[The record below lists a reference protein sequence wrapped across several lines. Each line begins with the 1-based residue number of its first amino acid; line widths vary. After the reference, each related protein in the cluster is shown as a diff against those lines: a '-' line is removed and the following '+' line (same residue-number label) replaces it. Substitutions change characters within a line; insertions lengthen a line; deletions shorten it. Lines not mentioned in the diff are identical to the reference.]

1 MLVPSPDLPIA
12 VQPEDAP
19 DLTAINSFL
28 QSEAPEIGP
37 VLYVKRFPGGFS
49 NLTYCLQTA
58 EKEYVLRRPPLGAA
72 IQSAHDM
79 GREYRVLRLL
89 QPHYAKIPAPVAF
102 CENSDLIGAPFY
114 IMERMEGVILRAH
127 NTPKMQLEPLLLR
140 RISEALIDNLAALHA
155 IDIETTGLAQL
166 GKPDGYVQ
174 RQVEGWIK
182 RYFNAETDHIP
193 AMNALAEWMPQHLPA
208 AQSPTLLHNDYKHDN
223 VLLDPSDLAQIRGVL
238 DWEMATVGDPLMD
251 LGATLAYWIEAGDP
265 EIMRSYNLTWLPGNL
280 TRSEVITR
288 YAEKSGRD
296 LSDIR
301 FYYVFGMFK
310 NAVIGQQIYARWKK
324 GQAQDPRFGKLI
336 EMVRVLGE
344 MGVRAL
350 EKPIFV

>member
-1 MLVPSPDLPIA
+1 MSTPSPDNPIA
-12 VQPEDAP
+12 VRPEDAP
-19 DLTAINSFL
+19 DLAAINTFL
-28 QSEAPEIGP
+28 NREAPEIGP
-37 VLYVKRFPGGFS
+37 VLSIQRFPGGFS

-79 GREYRVLRLL
+79 GREYRVLGLL
-89 QPHYAKIPAPVAF
+89 KPHYAKIPTPLAF
-102 CENSDLIGAPFY
+102 CDNADLIGAPFY
-114 IMERMEGVILRAH
+114 IMERLQGVILRAH
-127 NTPKMQLEPLLLR
+127 NTPGMQLEPDLLR
-140 RISEALIDNLAALHA
+140 RISEALIDNLVALHA

-166 GKPDGYVQ
+166 GKPEGYVQ

-193 AMNALAEWMPQHLPA
+193 AMHALAEWMPANVPA
-208 AQSPTLLHNDYKHDN
+208 GQAPTLLHNDYKHDN
-223 VLLDPSDLAQIRGVL
+223 VLLDPDDLTQIRGVL

-251 LGATLAYWIEAGDP
+251 VGATLAYWIEAGDP
-265 EIMRSYNLTWLPGNL
+265 EIMRSYNLSWLPGNL
-280 TRSEVITR
+280 TRRELTER

-296 LSDIR
+296 VKDIL

-324 GQAQDPRFGKLI
+324 GQAQDLRFGKLI
-336 EMVRVLGE
+336 EMVKALGKLAWKNI
-344 MGVRAL
+344 GA
-350 EKPIFV
+350 